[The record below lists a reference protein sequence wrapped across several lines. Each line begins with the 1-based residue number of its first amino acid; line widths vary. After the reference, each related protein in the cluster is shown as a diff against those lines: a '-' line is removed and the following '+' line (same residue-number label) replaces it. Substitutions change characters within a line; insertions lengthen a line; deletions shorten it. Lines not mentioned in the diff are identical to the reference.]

1 MCSDTTTAIS
11 AVSRTELNDLLALL
25 ETSSIITLG
34 KSKEDRTRKI
44 QLNVQE
50 SEIIQMIND
59 MPILKSWMDEV
70 IQKTGH

>member
-1 MCSDTTTAIS
+1 LCSDTTTAIS

-70 IQKTGH
+70 TQKTGH

>member
-1 MCSDTTTAIS
+1 MK
-11 AVSRTELNDLLALL
+11 DLLTLL

-50 SEIIQMIND
+50 NEIIQMINE
-59 MPILKSWMDEV
+59 MPILKTWMDESL
-70 IQKTGH
+70 QKLGH

>member
-1 MCSDTTTAIS
+1 
-11 AVSRTELNDLLALL
+11 LNDLLTLL

-50 SEIIQMIND
+50 NEITQMVND
-59 MPILKSWMDEV
+59 MPILKSWMDESL
-70 IQKTGH
+70 QKLGY

>member
-1 MCSDTTTAIS
+1 LCSDTTTAIS